1 MRLLLVED
9 DSLLADGIIAAMQI
23 AGYVADHVN
32 TGEHAIH
39 ALESEQFDLVIL
51 DLGLPKMSGH
61 DVLKHVRGKRIQT
74 PILILSARDALE
86 EKVAGL
92 DAGADDYL
100 MKPFNVEELKARIRA
115 LLRRPLG
122 DRAPSIEIGDLI
134 VEPASHKVFVRD
146 TERSLTP
153 KEFSILME
161 LCTHKNQV
169 LSKEQLEPLIY
180 GWDGDVDSNSIVV
193 HMHNLR
199 KKLNLPLIKTIRGIG
214 YMLETP

>member
-9 DSLLADGIIAAMQI
+9 DMLLADGIVSAMQI
-23 AGYVADHVN
+23 AGYVADHVS

-61 DVLKHVRGKRIQT
+61 EVLKHIRGKKIQT
-74 PILILSARDALE
+74 PVLILSARDAIE

-100 MKPFNVEELKARIRA
+100 MKPFNLDELKARIRA
-115 LLRRPLG
+115 LLRRHSGERSPT
-122 DRAPSIEIGDLI
+122 INIGDLEI
-134 VEPASHKVFVRD
+134 DPARHQVRVKGED
-146 TERSLTP
+146 CGLTP
-153 KEFSILME
+153 KEFAILME
-161 LCTHKNQV
+161 LCTHKNRV

-199 KKLNLPLIKTIRGIG
+199 KKIDLPLIKTIRGIG